1 MAKTRKST
9 KVFKPI
15 KTGKPVG
22 VTVVSIIQG
31 IEGVLALLAGLLLFA
46 GGSLLSSF
54 AGNYG
59 MMMPGV
65 FAGLAAFFGIIVLI
79 AGILSLVAAYGV
91 WNLTSWG
98 RILSTILGALGLLSF
113 PIGTAIGIAVIYFL
127 WFHEETKKAFA

>member
-1 MAKTRKST
+1 MAKTKSVS
-9 KVFKPI
+9 KSKPI
-15 KTGKPVG
+15 G
-22 VTVVSIIQG
+22 VTVVAIIQG
-31 IEGVLALLAGLLLFA
+31 IEGVLALLAGLLLIA
-46 GGSLLSSF
+46 GGSLLGSF

-59 MMMPGV
+59 MMMPGI
-65 FAGLAAFFGIIVLI
+65 FAGFAAFFGIIALL
-79 AGILSLVAAYGV
+79 AGILNLVAAYGV